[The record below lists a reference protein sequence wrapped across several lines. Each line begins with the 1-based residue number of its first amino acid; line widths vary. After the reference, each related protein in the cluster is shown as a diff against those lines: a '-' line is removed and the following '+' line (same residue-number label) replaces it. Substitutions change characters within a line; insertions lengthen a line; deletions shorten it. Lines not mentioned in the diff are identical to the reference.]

1 MCFTFWLVM
10 FQQLEINVGRKN
22 CFRRDIRLHEIESAL
37 CEDYHRSGFDR
48 GHMEPNGIETVK
60 S

>member
-1 MCFTFWLVM
+1 M
-10 FQQLEINVGRKN
+10 FQQLETNVGRKN
-22 CFRRDIRLHEIESAL
+22 YFRRDIRLYENESAL

-48 GHMEPNGIETVK
+48 GHMAPNGIETVK